1 MGTETALIT
10 GASSGIGLELARLFA
25 ADGADLVLVA
35 RNEENLNELAAE
47 LRTTHSCQ
55 VMVIARDLAKPDV
68 PEEIFTLLERD
79 GVHIDTVVNNA
90 GFGLRGSTAELDL
103 QRQMDMI
110 QVNVNAL
117 AELTR
122 LFLPAMI
129 KNGSG
134 GILNVASTASFQPGP
149 NMAIYYATKAFVLSF
164 SEALYE
170 EVRSSGVHVSCLA
183 PGATETGFAAVADMG
198 NTLLF
203 KAGVMSSKQV
213 AEAGYHGLRKNKPI
227 VIPGLKNKFT
237 AFSVRLAPRGVV
249 RKLVRTLQN

>member
-35 RNEENLNELAAE
+35 RSEENLNELAAE